1 MSCCLVRN
9 TVQLILCYE
18 FFPHT
23 NQGLEHVLQ
32 KKGEETDQ
40 NLAAKCAATPMLA
53 TLLLPSGKMNTFL
66 VLRFTQRGTVLYI
79 IGLALGWLGH

>member
-1 MSCCLVRN
+1 MSYCP
-9 TVQLILCYE
+9 VQEYRAINPCYE

-32 KKGEETDQ
+32 KKDEETDQ

-53 TLLLPSGKMNTFL
+53 TLLLPSGKMNTYL
-66 VLRFTQRGTVLYI
+66 VLRFTHRGAVLYI